1 MERGTTSRGMK
12 KCRKFTV
19 LVNSVNT
26 VLAKS
31 AALGAHYCALNHKRN
46 GRPAFLDRWLLMK

>member
-1 MERGTTSRGMK
+1 MK